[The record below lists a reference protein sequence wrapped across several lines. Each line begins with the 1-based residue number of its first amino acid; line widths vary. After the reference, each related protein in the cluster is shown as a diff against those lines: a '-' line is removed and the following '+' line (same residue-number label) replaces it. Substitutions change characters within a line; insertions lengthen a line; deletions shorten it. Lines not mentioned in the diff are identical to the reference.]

1 MVSDVR
7 YPQPG
12 LFIGGRWIAEPPV
25 SASPVST
32 STVRNPANG
41 EVIGHVPHAGASQLD
56 EAIVAA
62 AAGFASWSRT
72 SADDRAIVLH
82 RAAELVRERQDAIA
96 RILTLE
102 QGKPLSEA
110 RGEAGAVAA
119 ALEWSAEEGKRLHH
133 RVLAPRAGSKRF
145 TIRKEPVGVAAAFSP
160 WNFPVSLAGRK
171 VATAL
176 GAGCSI
182 IIKPAEETPGSF
194 LAVAHAL
201 ADAGLPDGV
210 LNVVFGNPAEVSRH
224 LVASPI
230 VRKIAFTG
238 STRVGKEL
246 AALAGAYAKPMVMEL
261 GGHAPVLVFDDAEV
275 ELAVKLSVASK
286 FRNAGQVCVAPTRF
300 LIHERLHASFVDLFC
315 QAVEAIRVGDGLEAA
330 TTMGPLA
337 NARRVD
343 AMERL
348 LANALAHGAECR
360 AGGARMDRGGYF
372 FQPTVLT
379 DVPDDARIMTEE
391 PFGPVAVLNRFNSFD
406 EAIARANGTPFALAA
421 YAFSRSIDTI
431 AAVTDALDAG
441 MIGINGFTIAFAD
454 SPAGGRRDSGY
465 GSEGGREGFD
475 AYLINKCINE
485 Q

>member
-1 MVSDVR
+1 VSL
-7 YPQPG
+7 YPEPS
-12 LFIGGRWIAEPPV
+12 LFIGGRWSTTAPE
-25 SASPVST
+25 ASSE
-32 STVRNPANG
+32 VRNPASG
-41 EVIGHVPHAGASQLD
+41 EVIGHVPHAGAAQLD
-56 EAIVAA
+56 QAIAA
-62 AAGFASWSRT
+62 AASGFDKWSRS

-82 RAAELVRERQDAIA
+82 RAATLVRERQDAIA
-96 RILTLE
+96 HILTLE
-102 QGKPLSEA
+102 QGKPLPEA
-110 RGEAGAVAA
+110 RAEAGAAAA
-119 ALEWSAEEGKRLHH
+119 ALEWSAEEGKRLNF
-133 RVLAPRAGSKRF
+133 RVLSPRAGSRRF
-145 TIRKEPVGVAAAFSP
+145 TIRKDPIGATAAFSP
-160 WNFPVSLAGRK
+160 WNFPVSLAARK

-176 GAGCSI
+176 GAGCSM

-194 LAVAHAL
+194 LGVARAL

-210 LNVVFGNPAEVSRH
+210 LNVVYGKPADVSQH
-224 LVASPI
+224 LIASPV

-246 AALAGAYAKPMVMEL
+246 AALAGAHAKPLVMEL
-261 GGHAPVLVFDDAEV
+261 GGHAPVLVFEDADI

-300 LIHERLHASFVDLFC
+300 FIHERIRDSFVDLFC
-315 QAVEAIRVGDGLEAA
+315 RAVKSIQVGSGLEPG

-337 NARRVD
+337 NPRRVD

-348 LANALAHGAECR
+348 IADSLSHGAACR
-360 AGGARMDRGGYF
+360 AGGERMGRDGYF

-379 DVPDDARIMTEE
+379 DVPDGARIMGEE
-391 PFGPVAVLNRFNSFD
+391 PFGPVAVLNRFASFE
-406 EAIARANGTPFALAA
+406 EAILRANGTPFALAA
-421 YAFSRSIDTI
+421 YAFSQSLETTS
-431 AAVTDALDAG
+431 AVADALDAG

-465 GSEGGREGFD
+465 GSEGGREGFE

>member
-1 MVSDVR
+1 MSETR
-7 YPQPG
+7 YPEPS
-12 LFIGGRWIAEPPV
+12 LFIGGRWIAASPG
-25 SASPVST
+25 SASD
-32 STVRNPANG
+32 VRNPASG
-41 EVIGHVPHAGASQLD
+41 QVIGHVPHAGAPQLD
-56 EAIVAA
+56 EAIAA
-62 AAGFASWSRT
+62 AVSGFAIWSNT

-82 RAAELVRERQDAIA
+82 RAAKLVRERQDTIA
-96 RILTLE
+96 HILTLE
-102 QGKPLSEA
+102 QGKPLPEA
-110 RGEAGAVAA
+110 RAEASAAAA
-119 ALEWSAEEGKRLHH
+119 ALEWSAEEGKRLSY

-145 TIRKEPVGVAAAFSP
+145 TVRKDPIGVAAAFSP

-176 GAGCSI
+176 GAGCSMI
-182 IIKPAEETPGSF
+182 VKPAEETPGSF
-194 LAVAHAL
+194 LGVAHAL

-210 LNVVFGNPAEVSRH
+210 LNVVFGKPAEVSHH
-224 LVASPI
+224 LIASPV

-246 AALAGAYAKPMVMEL
+246 AALAGAHAKSMVMEL
-261 GGHAPVLVFDDAEV
+261 GGHAPVLVFDDADIEP
-275 ELAVKLSVASK
+275 AVRLSVASK

-300 LIHERLHASFVDLFC
+300 FIHERVHASFVDLFC
-315 QAVEAIRVGDGLEAA
+315 RAVKAIRVGNGLEPD

-343 AMERL
+343 TMERL
-348 LANALAHGAECR
+348 IADALSQGAACR
-360 AGGARMDRGGYF
+360 TGGERMGGDGYF

-379 DVPDDARIMTEE
+379 DVPDVARIMTEE
-391 PFGPVAVLNRFNSFD
+391 PFGPVAILNRFTSFD
-406 EAIARANGTPFALAA
+406 EAISRANGTPFALAA
-421 YAFSRSIDTI
+421 YAFSRSLETTG
-431 AAVTDALDAG
+431 AVADALDAG

-465 GSEGGREGFD
+465 GSEGGREGFE